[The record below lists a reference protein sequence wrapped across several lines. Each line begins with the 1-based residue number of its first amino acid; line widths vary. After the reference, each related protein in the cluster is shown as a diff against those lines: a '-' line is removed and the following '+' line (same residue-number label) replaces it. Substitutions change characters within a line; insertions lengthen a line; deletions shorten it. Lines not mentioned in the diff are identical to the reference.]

1 MCGRKRKQFSWLA
14 MGQFYILHQ
23 LRGQMSELSDKLD
36 GINTQLSKARG
47 EIVGKIG
54 ELEEALRNAQI
65 EDPAVTAALDNLSSS
80 AQQLDDVVA
89 DVADEADAAE

>member
-1 MCGRKRKQFSWLA
+1 MCGSNKKRFSWLA
-14 MGQFYILHQ
+14 LGQFFILQ
-23 LRGQMSELSDKLD
+23 QIRSDMSELSEKLD
-36 GINTQLSKARG
+36 GINAQLGKARG

-65 EDPAVTAALDNLSSS
+65 EDPAVTAALDNLSAS
-80 AQQLDDVVA
+80 AQGLDDVVA